1 VSGLVA
7 WLVAHGIRRAWV
19 GDTEYKSVEGGLQI
33 PHCLCA
39 LDLITRE
46 RVEIMLEPDTPC
58 PFSMAKDELFFLFA
72 ADADILTFIAM
83 KSWPIPLIVIDPR
96 VEWIR
101 IDNGGD
107 QYKPGRPE
115 KKGYSLLDAAR
126 TYRVPATSEGNKKY
140 WRDVAIRGG
149 PFTREEQQGLLRYCR
164 TDVDLTARVLV
175 AMWEDLGLSD
185 PCTFQQA
192 LIRGRYLAAA
202 ASCYAT
208 GIPLCMPDV
217 KRMTRYAR
225 EARLGLIQSQA
236 NIFPVYRSD
245 GTFSHQLF
253 ARLLRRYGQ
262 LASWPRTPTGAPST
276 SEKAFEKATEAWP
289 LAGEMG
295 RFRSL
300 LDQLKTFDLP
310 IGPDGR
316 ARVNLR
322 AFGTK
327 SGRNNTAQ
335 GGGFIFALNSTF
347 RHLVQAP
354 RGRALIAV
362 DWSSQELHIAAR
374 LSRDPKLIEIV
385 TSGRDPYIELA
396 IMVALA
402 APGSDE
408 QSDPEARGKGKIIQL
423 ALLYGAG
430 PGLIA
435 RATNMSPEQSRAF
448 LKRQRQ
454 IFHRFFAWSDHKAQR
469 AVTCKTLTTQL
480 GWTIRFRPGTSTKSP
495 ERTGRNF
502 CVQGSAADMMRLLMI
517 RVSEAGVAICAAIHD
532 GFLFECDE
540 RDVEQT
546 LAIIKAAMDK
556 SALDLI
562 GATIPFKLKVFRSSE
577 RYSEGKTQARELF
590 DTIMRMV
597 GEAKMAP
604 MKVAAE

>member
-1 VSGLVA
+1 
-7 WLVAHGIRRAWV
+7 
-19 GDTEYKSVEGGLQI
+19 
-33 PHCLCA
+33 
-39 LDLITRE
+39 
-46 RVEIMLEPDTPC
+46 MLEPDTPC

-83 KSWPIPLIVIDPR
+83 KGWPIPLIVIDPR

-107 QYKPGRPE
+107 QYKPGQRE

-149 PFTREEQQGLLRYCR
+149 PFTEKSSKGCWLLPR
-164 TDVDLTARVLV
+164 TWISPLACWWRCGR
-175 AMWEDLGLSD
+175 DLGLSD

-208 GIPLCMPDV
+208 GIPLCMLDV

-225 EARLGLIQSQA
+225 EARLGLVQSQA

-262 LASWPRTPTGAPST
+262 LASWPRTPTGRAFHF
-276 SEKAFEKATEAWP
+276 KAFEKATEAWP

-347 RHLVQAP
+347 RHLAQAP

-454 IFHRFFAWSDHKAQR
+454 IFRRLFAWSDHKAQR

-540 RDVEQT
+540 RNVEQT

-577 RYSEGKTQARELF
+577 RYSEGKTQARELL

-597 GEAKMAP
+597 GEAEIGADEGGGGMSNPSKRFLGPPTLRFVRATP
-604 MKVAAE
+604 SKTYPRTPSSISL

>member
-1 VSGLVA
+1 MSGPAATLA
-7 WLVAHGIRRAWV
+7 AHGWRRVWV
-19 GDTEYKSVEGGLQI
+19 LDTEYKSVEGGLQI

-46 RVEIMLEPDTPC
+46 RVDLWLEPGAPC
-58 PFSMAKDELFFLFA
+58 PFPMAKNELFVLYA

-83 KSWPIPLIVIDPR
+83 GWPIPLNVLDPR
-96 VEWIR
+96 IEWIR

-107 QYKPGRPE
+107 QYKPGRRE
-115 KKGYSLLDAAR
+115 RKGYSLLDAAR
-126 TYRVPATSEGNKKY
+126 TLRVPAIPESAKKH
-140 WRDVAIRGG
+140 WRDVAIRGA
-149 PFTREEQQGLLRYCR
+149 PFSEEERQGLLHYCR
-164 TDVDLTARVLV
+164 RDVDLTVRVLV
-175 AMWEDLGLSD
+175 AMWDDIGLSN
-185 PCTFQQA
+185 PRTLRQA

-202 ASCYAT
+202 ADCYVT

-225 EARLGLIQSQA
+225 EARLGLIRNQA
-236 NIFPVYRSD
+236 NIFPVYRPD

-253 ARLLRRYGQ
+253 ARLLRRHSR
-262 LASWPRTPTGAPST
+262 LAGWPRTPTGAPST
-276 SEKAFEKATEAWP
+276 SEKTFETMAEEWP
-289 LAGEMG
+289 LAGELG
-295 RFRSL
+295 RFRTL

-316 ARVNLR
+316 ARVHLR

-327 SGRNNTAQ
+327 SGRNNTAK
-335 GGGFIFALNSTF
+335 GGGFIFALNSVF
-347 RHLVQAP
+347 RHLIQAP
-354 RGRALIAV
+354 RGRALITV

-385 TSGRDPYIELA
+385 TSGRDPYVELA

-402 APGSDE
+402 APGADE
-408 QSDPEARGKGKIIQL
+408 QSDPEARGKGKVIQL

-435 RATNMSPEQSRAF
+435 RATSMTPEQARVF

-454 IFHRFFAWSDHKAQR
+454 ILRRFFAWSDLKAQR
-469 AVTCKTLTTQL
+469 AVTCKTLVTQL

-502 CVQGSAADMMRLLMI
+502 CIQGSAADMMRLLMI
-517 RVSEAGVAICAAIHD
+517 RLAEAGVAICAAIHD
-532 GFLFECDE
+532 GFLFECDDRE
-540 RDVEQT
+540 VEKV
-546 LAIIKAAMDK
+546 LAVIKAAMDK

-562 GATIPFKLKVFRSSE
+562 GATIPFKLKVFRWPE
-577 RYSEGKTQARELF
+577 RYTEGKTQASELF

-597 GEAKMAP
+597 SEAEMAP
-604 MKVAAE
+604 MRMAAE